1 MVLKRYW
8 YGDGVSVLAPLKSG
22 TRWLYDYTKP
32 LAFSK
37 YDSHYDLTKYYT
49 GNEKTNYFV
58 YRQPEEHFIT
68 AFHTEVL
75 TYCRERTLDELDL
88 KPVIEVFKKNKAEHW
103 STNLWSTLSKEITQ
117 SKIKFEFINLKNLST
132 LFDGKFPHNKK
143 EYDFEYNR
151 IYLTKKELLDNLK
164 KEYPNDW
171 IFFNEVIKKETNIM
185 NKVIYQSKKMNY
197 GL

>member
-37 YDSHYDLTKYYT
+37 YDSHCDLTKHYT

-58 YRQPEEHFIT
+58 YRDPEEHFIT

-75 TYCRERTLDELDL
+75 TYCRERILDELDL

-132 LFDGKFPHNKK
+132 LFDGKFPYNKK

-171 IFFNEVIKKETNIM
+171 IFFNEVIKKETSTM